1 MHCDHTTRCYTLHL
15 TVTVPSLSHTT
26 MATDQHGPPVPS
38 MEPELLLTPKER
50 KVSPRSVIF
59 PSSEEDLSSSKMK
72 LVETK
77 SRPPRKD
84 GFDEEPFDCATDLKR
99 KNLMAEN
106 LPRSRNHNKIP
117 MQAPKRIIV
126 PKSPLSVSSQHR
138 ASSFRLRRMQL
149 AQQRKWKEE
158 YIERTVH
165 SKSMMRDS
173 DDERTIGSHSQKSKR
188 DIDLGKEVFI
198 SHEEGLEMSIS
209 NQLQKSGF
217 DSSLIPVA
225 DRYDFSMTN
234 KIPDLYGNANDDR
247 SIAMDTVSSLNSS
260 HYASDD
266 GLSLKD
272 SKTVNSRRVRRERKL
287 KKERAQNNTRETED
301 SLHPPLFVSSVQKVR
316 KDDPIFSSKYT
327 DRTGVN
333 YTHDEP
339 YINIDE
345 SEKRNEEMI
354 SRNISVM
361 SPFNTS
367 TANAN
372 KSANPLDKTA
382 VVSNKVKHVLN
393 QVYHDE
399 KENDIPWFKPK
410 YKNIGSRK
418 EAMRDVSR
426 ERPINSQLFQQN
438 SNSIKSPEGQPPSLS
453 NAKSPTIL
461 RRRRLQLYL
470 KNDEIENDFEEGGQS
485 TPVTDVDGVNL
496 SNDSSNKSDPYD
508 KVGEPGISHD
518 NCVKNETMSVKSYK
532 SSQTFA
538 TLHTCMTIEPSSPEQ
553 MERFLKRKQRM
564 IFLIHHALTCT
575 HPHATDPDDESYIP
589 CPEVT
594 VRQNSVASFF
604 TLMCLAYIKSSRDS
618 SSYLNSSALSSFVCI
633 SEALPNLH
641 NY

>member
-1 MHCDHTTRCYTLHL
+1 M
-15 TVTVPSLSHTT
+15 
-26 MATDQHGPPVPS
+26 
-38 MEPELLLTPKER
+38 ER

-59 PSSEEDLSSSKMK
+59 SSSEEDLSSSKMK

-84 GFDEEPFDCATDLKR
+84 GFDEEPFDCATYLKR

-106 LPRSRNHNKIP
+106 LPRSQNHNKIP
-117 MQAPKRIIV
+117 MQAAKRIVV
-126 PKSPLSVSSQHR
+126 PKSPLSESPQQR

-158 YIERTVH
+158 YIERTVN
-165 SKSMMRDS
+165 SKSVVRDT

-188 DIDLGKEVFI
+188 DIDLGKEVLI
-198 SHEEGLEMSIS
+198 SHEEGLEISIS

-234 KIPDLYGNANDDR
+234 KIPDLCDNTNDDR

-272 SKTVNSRRVRRERKL
+272 SKTVTSRRLRRERRL

-301 SLHPPLFVSSVQKVR
+301 SLHPPLFVSSVKKVR
-316 KDDPIFSSKYT
+316 KDELMLSPKHADTTNGENSK
-327 DRTGVN
+327 
-333 YTHDEP
+333 DEA
-339 YINIDE
+339 YDDIDE
-345 SEKRNEEMI
+345 SERRNEEMI

-367 TANAN
+367 TTNAN

-382 VVSNKVKHVLN
+382 VVSNKAKHIPN
-393 QVYHDE
+393 ESCHDE

-426 ERPINSQLFQQN
+426 ERPINSQLFRQN
-438 SNSIKSPEGQPPSLS
+438 SNSLKSPEDEPPSLS
-453 NAKSPTIL
+453 NAKSPTTL

-470 KNDEIENDFEEGGQS
+470 KNDENENDFEEGGQC
-485 TPVTDVDGVNL
+485 TPVIDIDGINL
-496 SNDSSNKSDPYD
+496 SNDSSNNNLDS
-508 KVGEPGISHD
+508 
-518 NCVKNETMSVKSYK
+518 CQKNETMSVKSYK

-538 TLHTCMTIEPSSPEQ
+538 TLRTCMTTEPSSPEQ

-575 HPHATDPDDESYIP
+575 HPHATDPDDESYVP

-594 VRQNSVASFF
+594 VRFHSHS
-604 TLMCLAYIKSSRDS
+604 L
-618 SSYLNSSALSSFVCI
+618 
-633 SEALPNLH
+633 
-641 NY
+641 